1 MILVAVGMIVRDGDD
16 HAQPTSATE
25 HAPISP
31 SLRSTE
37 LGFAVAQVDFAERQ
51 LTLKLVYFG
60 PPLSGKT
67 TNLRALHA
75 KVDKLNRG
83 RLMTLDTRDDRTLF
97 FDLLP
102 IFFRT
107 SSFSFRI
114 KVYTVPGQP
123 VHEATRKVVLAGAD
137 GVVFVAD
144 SSPDSARRTARR
156 GRTSS
161 RTSHA
166 LALDAIPVVVQYNKR
181 DLPGCGAARR
191 ARPVRRSAAADR
203 SRRAAKAGDGVVP
216 TFFALVAAAWDYFDK
231 DLQLATKLGIDS
243 QAFRGSLAEHV
254 GVADA
259 LE

>member
-1 MILVAVGMIVRDGDD
+1 
-16 HAQPTSATE
+16 
-25 HAPISP
+25 
-31 SLRSTE
+31 
-37 LGFAVAQVDFAERQ
+37 VAQVDFAERQ
-51 LTLKLVYFG
+51 LTLKLVYYG

-67 TNLRALHA
+67 SNLRALHA

-144 SSPDSARRTARR
+144 SSPDQVQANRASWHNLTANLK
-156 GRTSS
+156 
-161 RTSHA
+161 A
-166 LALDAIPVVVQYNKR
+166 FALDKIPIVVQYNKR
-181 DLPGCGAARR
+181 DLENAVPIDQVDRFGDPNRRIVEAR
-191 ARPVRRSAAADR
+191 AREGD
-203 SRRAAKAGDGVVP
+203 DGVVQ
-216 TFFALVAAAWDYFDK
+216 TFFELVGNAWAHLDG
-231 DLQLATKLGIDS
+231 DLHLAGKLGIDS
-243 QAFRGSLAEHV
+243 QAFRRSLAEHI
-254 GVADA
+254 GVTETIA
-259 LE
+259 

>member
-1 MILVAVGMIVRDGDD
+1 
-16 HAQPTSATE
+16 
-25 HAPISP
+25 
-31 SLRSTE
+31 
-37 LGFAVAQVDFAERQ
+37 VAQVDFAERQ

-67 TNLRALHA
+67 SNLRALHT

-123 VHEATRKVVLAGAD
+123 VHEATRKIVLAGAD
-137 GVVFVAD
+137 GIVFVAD
-144 SSPDSARRTARR
+144 SSPEAVAANRDSWQTMTANL
-156 GRTSS
+156 
-161 RTSHA
+161 HA
-166 LALDAIPVVVQYNKR
+166 HHLDKIPVIVQYNKR
-181 DLPGCGAARR
+181 DLPSCQPIAL
-191 ARPVRRSAAADR
+191 VDR
-203 SRRAAKAGDGVVP
+203 FGDPDRQVLEAQAKDGIGVVA
-216 TFFALVAAAWDYFDK
+216 TFFELVGQTWEHLDRE
-231 DLQLATKLGIDS
+231 LQLSAKLGIDS
-243 QAFRGSLAEHV
+243 QTFRRSLAEHV

-259 LE
+259 VE

>member
-1 MILVAVGMIVRDGDD
+1 
-16 HAQPTSATE
+16 
-25 HAPISP
+25 
-31 SLRSTE
+31 
-37 LGFAVAQVDFAERQ
+37 VAQLDFAERQ
-51 LTLKLVYFG
+51 LTIKLVYFG

-67 TNLRALHA
+67 SNLRALYA

-114 KVYTVPGQP
+114 KVYTVPGQH

-144 SSPDSARRTARR
+144 SSPSAAEPNRDAWTGLQQAL
-156 GRTSS
+156 
-161 RTSHA
+161 HA
-166 LALDAIPVVVQYNKR
+166 HSLEAIPVVVQYNKR
-181 DLPGCGAARR
+181 DLADAVPI
-191 ARPVRRSAAADR
+191 AAAPPFGDR
-203 SRRAAKAGDGVVP
+203 PIIEATAKAGIGVVP
-216 TFFALVAAAWDYFDK
+216 TFFELVSAAWDYLDK

-243 QAFRGSLAEHV
+243 QAFRAALAEHV
-254 GVADA
+254 GVSDA
-259 LE
+259 VD